1 MIYLDHHATTPVD
14 PRVLDAMLP
23 WFSHKFGNPGS
34 INHALGREAAEAVE
48 QARQSIA
55 AALGASEREI
65 VFTSGA
71 TESNNLALRGVCER
85 EERGPRRHIVSLKTE
100 HKAVLDPLARLARRG
115 FEVTLLDVT
124 PAGSPQAGLLD
135 MQRLADALRPDTLLV
150 SVMLANNEIGVIQP
164 LAEIG
169 AICHERG
176 ILLHCDAT
184 QALGKLPVD
193 VEALQVDL
201 LSFSAHKFYGPKGVG
216 GLYVRR
222 SRPRVTLAPQIDGG
236 GQEGGRRSGTL
247 NTPGIIGL
255 AAALQIADQERDTEN
270 ARLAQL
276 RARLWEQLSQLPG
289 VHLNGPALDEPALRL
304 AGNLNVSF
312 EGVDGAALMMGVTQV
327 AVSSGSACTTANP
340 EPSHVLRA
348 LGLPDALVRASL
360 RFGLGRFNTAEEID
374 TAAAH
379 VAEVVQRLRSLR

>member
-1 MIYLDHHATTPVD
+1 
-14 PRVLDAMLP
+14 
-23 WFSHKFGNPGS
+23 
-34 INHALGREAAEAVE
+34 
-48 QARQSIA
+48 
-55 AALGASEREI
+55 
-65 VFTSGA
+65 
-71 TESNNLALRGVCER
+71 
-85 EERGPRRHIVSLKTE
+85 
-100 HKAVLDPLARLARRG
+100 
-115 FEVTLLDVT
+115 
-124 PAGSPQAGLLD
+124 
-135 MQRLADALRPDTLLV
+135 
-150 SVMLANNEIGVIQP
+150 
-164 LAEIG
+164 
-169 AICHERG
+169 
-176 ILLHCDAT
+176 
-184 QALGKLPVD
+184 
-193 VEALQVDL
+193 EALQVDL

-327 AVSSGSACTTANP
+327 AVSSGSACT
-340 EPSHVLRA
+340 
-348 LGLPDALVRASL
+348 
-360 RFGLGRFNTAEEID
+360 
-374 TAAAH
+374 
-379 VAEVVQRLRSLR
+379 